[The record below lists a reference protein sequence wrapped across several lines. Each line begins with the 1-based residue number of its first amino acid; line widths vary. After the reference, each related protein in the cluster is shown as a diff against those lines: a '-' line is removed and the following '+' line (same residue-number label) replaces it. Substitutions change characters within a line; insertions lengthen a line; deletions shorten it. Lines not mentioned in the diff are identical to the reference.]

1 MVNMSYGKCNQC
13 IKFGTPRCPTSSLC
27 LKYEERP
34 YFEPKEQGRS
44 NMWNKIKQWI
54 TPVLAGVTAFLLWII
69 SLKNKKIKKTEGK
82 LETAEQNLE
91 VIEEVHKVEEKLQEV
106 SESVQNDTGEKIQEV
121 EKEIAEKISEVSGS
135 ETVSGAEY
143 NKLIGEWNHEK

>member
-1 MVNMSYGKCNQC
+1 
-13 IKFGTPRCPTSSLC
+13 
-27 LKYEERP
+27 
-34 YFEPKEQGRS
+34 
-44 NMWNKIKQWI
+44 MWNKIKQWI

-91 VIEEVHKVEEKLQEV
+91 VIEEIHRTEEKLQEV

-121 EKEIAEKISEVSGS
+121 EKETAEKISEVSGS
-135 ETVSGAEY
+135 ETVSGSDY
-143 NKLIGEWNHEK
+143 NKLIGEWNNEDKQE

>member
-1 MVNMSYGKCNQC
+1 
-13 IKFGTPRCPTSSLC
+13 
-27 LKYEERP
+27 
-34 YFEPKEQGRS
+34 
-44 NMWNKIKQWI
+44 MWNKIKQWI

-69 SLKNKKIKKTEGK
+69 SLKNKKIKKTEEM
-82 LETAEQNLE
+82 LDTAEKNLE

-121 EKEIAEKISEVSGS
+121 EKETAEKISEVSGS
-135 ETVSGAEY
+135 ETVSGSDY

>member
-1 MVNMSYGKCNQC
+1 
-13 IKFGTPRCPTSSLC
+13 
-27 LKYEERP
+27 
-34 YFEPKEQGRS
+34 
-44 NMWNKIKQWI
+44 MWNKIKQWV
-54 TPVLAGVTAFLLWII
+54 TPVLAGVTAFLLWVI

-82 LETAEQNLE
+82 LETAEHNLE
-91 VIEEVHKVEEKLQEV
+91 VIEEVHKVEEELQEV

-121 EKEIAEKISEVSGS
+121 EKETAEKISEVSGS